1 MKKSLSLAVI
11 AAVFAA
17 PAFAANLENPLYI
30 PKTGEYFS
38 KTGAGVMFKQADNS
52 TAHHKNGRM
61 GHSEWPIYRLTED
74 MGYGITDRLSAI
86 AGLGWTQDNDINR
99 AGLHNGRVGL
109 NYRILDGNM
118 TDGIVW
124 DLYSDLHLGGVMPM
138 KGSYDLTK
146 GFKYDNYTNG
156 RWGVY
161 AGTKV
166 GKTWDKFTLMGFF
179 EFEQTFGNHNNKI
192 DTTPAQAQALA
203 KINAL
208 FGNLGG
214 AVTACNGGLGNA
226 AACQLVGL
234 ASLTDELAVN
244 LKSTLEWNTGLK
256 AFYEMNDDWSFGGG
270 FTYRHRG
277 DNGIKS
283 VYTAQDNAISTAVAK
298 ALATS
303 MYDMNDGWDEYA
315 ISASVSHM
323 LTENVQGTLYAEY
336 VFDDANVMSQNGT
349 DVKAEAGVRVNV
361 AF

>member
-30 PKTGEYFS
+30 PKTGEFYT
-38 KTGAGVMFKQADNS
+38 KTGAGVMFKQADDS
-52 TAHHKNGRM
+52 VAHQRNGRA
-61 GHSEWPIYRLTED
+61 GHSEWPIYRVTED

-86 AGLGWTQDNDINR
+86 AGLGWTQDNDIER

-109 NYRILDGNM
+109 NYRVFDGST
-118 TDGIVW
+118 TDGIIW

-138 KGSYDLTK
+138 KGSYSLDK

-166 GKTWDKFTLMGFF
+166 GKTWDKLTAMAFVEL
-179 EFEQTFGNHNNKI
+179 EQTFGNHNNKI
-192 DTTPAQAQALA
+192 DTTPAKAQAQAAVNACIAAYGLPTCMTIPDFQLA
-203 KINAL
+203 Y
-208 FGNLGG
+208 G
-214 AVTACNGGLGNA
+214 VT
-226 AACQLVGL
+226 QLK
-234 ASLTDELAVN
+234 DELAVN
-244 LKSTLEWNTGLK
+244 LKSTLEWNAGLK
-256 AFYEMNDDWSFGGG
+256 AFYEINKDWSVGTG

-277 DNGIKS
+277 DNGIKT
-283 VYTAQDNAISTAVAK
+283 VYTAQDNATATAVAN
-298 ALATS
+298 ALAAG

-323 LTENVQGTLYAEY
+323 FTDRFQGAIYAEY
-336 VFDDANVMSQNGT
+336 VFDNANVLSQNGT
-349 DVKAEAGVRVNV
+349 DVKAEAGVRVNM

>member
-1 MKKSLSLAVI
+1 MKKTLSLAVI

-30 PKTGEYFS
+30 PKTGEYYS
-38 KTGAGVMFKQADNS
+38 KTGAGVMYKKDDN
-52 TAHHKNGRM
+52 TAALQNNGM
-61 GHSEWPIYRLTED
+61 AHHSEWPIYRLTED
-74 MGYGITDRLSAI
+74 LGYGITDRLSAI
-86 AGLGWTQDNDINR
+86 AGLGWTQNNDIDR

-109 NYRILDGNM
+109 NYRVFDGST
-118 TDGIVW
+118 TDGIIW

-138 KGSYDLTK
+138 KGSYSLTK

-166 GKTWDKFTLMGFF
+166 GKTWDKFTMMGFF
-179 EFEQTFGNHNNKI
+179 EFEQTFGNHNNEI
-192 DTTPAQAQALA
+192 DTTPAQDQA
-203 KINAL
+203 NAMITAM
-208 FGNLGG
+208 GG
-214 AVTACNGGLGNA
+214 PAVVAAACGGGNA
-226 AACQLVGL
+226 AACQLLGI
-234 ASLTDELAVN
+234 SGLTDNLSVN

-256 AFYEMNDDWSFGGG
+256 AFYELSDAWSMGGG

-283 VYTAQDNAISTAVAK
+283 IHTAQNNAISTAVAN
-298 ALATS
+298 ALAAG

-315 ISASVSHM
+315 ISANISHM
-323 LTENVQGTLYAEY
+323 FTDSVQGTLYAEY
-336 VFDDANVMSQNGT
+336 VFDDANFMSQNGT